1 MKVTKSMFSS
11 CDMVKEDDLSIIFTF
26 NFNSF
31 GTITWWVFVWI
42 NINNFSIPL
51 ISEQETGIGV
61 GVNSKVWRI
70 VQCSVL
76 SIPIKETQICRL
88 WQQLLLS
95 FKNLSEVFS
104 FEPMC
109 EINIPRNFILSFSL
123 ISDENNG
130 CHSSTSDIVLS
141 VSEGFQKV

>member
-11 CDMVKEDDLSIIFTF
+11 CDVVKEDDLSIIFTF

-61 GVNSKVWRI
+61 GVNSEVWRI

-76 SIPIKETQICRL
+76 SIPIKET
-88 WQQLLLS
+88 
-95 FKNLSEVFS
+95 
-104 FEPMC
+104 
-109 EINIPRNFILSFSL
+109 
-123 ISDENNG
+123 
-130 CHSSTSDIVLS
+130 
-141 VSEGFQKV
+141 

>member
-61 GVNSKVWRI
+61 GVNSEVWRI

-76 SIPIKETQICRL
+76 SIPIKETQICGL

-95 FKNLSEVFS
+95 FKNLSEVFG

-109 EINIPRNFILSFSL
+109 KINIPRNFILSFSL
-123 ISDENNG
+123 ISDEDNG
-130 CHSSTSDIVLS
+130 RHSSTSNIVLS
-141 VSEGFQKV
+141 VSKGFQKV